1 MNQWTD
7 EEVAELERV
16 RVLIEA
22 RGRVPA
28 DLFRRMLPM
37 MADKS
42 NRALL
47 KAEQCAATMGEAEWR
62 DELRML
68 RFTWE
73 KGFLAYIERAA
84 HDHASDPGN
93 AIITPENYLK
103 AWEAS
108 PTGSDAEIA
117 KRISTDTGKQ
127 LTRQAV
133 RNWRKRN
140 PHLARLPKK

>member
-1 MNQWTD
+1 MNQWT
-7 EEVAELERV
+7 EEDAVELKRV
-16 RVLIEA
+16 RALIEA
-22 RGRVPA
+22 RGRIPTA
-28 DLFRRMLPM
+28 MFKRMLPI

-47 KAEQCAATMGEAEWR
+47 KAERCAEAMGEAEWR

-73 KGFLAYIERAA
+73 KGFMAYIERAA

-93 AIITPENYLK
+93 AIITPENYLRN
-103 AWEAS
+103 WEAS

-117 KRISTDTGKQ
+117 ARISIDTGKE

-140 PHLARLPKK
+140 PHLAKPKK